1 MPRNMTGGSG
11 HRAQRNSESSKEKKN
26 RGLVESFI
34 DDFANGESPAGVFVG
49 RVLKRMGNGRMDV
62 LYMDASRALHEKIIP
77 LRGGLTGKGKKDVWV
92 DLESIVMIH
101 ETGLAN
107 ATHEIVAVFSEA
119 QIRTIK
125 KIRPELEDSKLFAK
139 SDAPVQEEGFEFVN
153 EETVAKNEEVDIDTI

>member
-1 MPRNMTGGSG
+1 
-11 HRAQRNSESSKEKKN
+11 
-26 RGLVESFI
+26 
-34 DDFANGESPAGVFVG
+34 
-49 RVLKRMGNGRMDV
+49 MDV

-139 SDAPVQEEGFEFVN
+139 SDAAVQEEGFEFVN